1 MIKYKVIERI
11 YNKITRLICSNFMS
25 ISIVKFFSE
34 YGICIFHQSAS
45 GKKNN
50 SNLEVYKNKYNGKVC
65 IVLGTAPSIN
75 NVDLALISEHYVM
88 ALNKAY
94 LLSDKLGRHPDGVVI
109 ADPHAAVEYGNEVLK
124 NPINDIFFSYSCFS
138 KINNNEKVN
147 FFDFYKLPRMHQGFF
162 QYDITKPLYQ
172 SSTVAHYA
180 IQIAN
185 YMGFDKIV
193 LIGVDLSFS
202 KANNHFYKD
211 SLGEQSRALSTS
223 IMRQE
228 LMIEGMNFAN
238 TATGD
243 KLLFR
248 SGNLSSNNPLPFID
262 LNEI

>member
-25 ISIVKFFSE
+25 TSIVKFFSE

-147 FFDFYKLPRMHQGFF
+147 FSTFINYLECIRVFFNMILLNPYINLQLLHIMRYKL
-162 QYDITKPLYQ
+162 
-172 SSTVAHYA
+172 
-180 IQIAN
+180 
-185 YMGFDKIV
+185 
-193 LIGVDLSFS
+193 LIIWGLTRSF
-202 KANNHFYKD
+202 
-211 SLGEQSRALSTS
+211 
-223 IMRQE
+223 
-228 LMIEGMNFAN
+228 
-238 TATGD
+238 
-243 KLLFR
+243 
-248 SGNLSSNNPLPFID
+248 
-262 LNEI
+262 